1 MGFASS
7 QAIRAALA
15 ILGDDPA
22 TVHAGC
28 MLHAMWHAAGWL
40 RSLPW
45 SAHLKP
51 AALSVSIASLR
62 SRHLESVAAEC
73 MLRRSPEGGRRTASA
88 SSTPPE

>member
-1 MGFASS
+1 MGLASS

-40 RSLPW
+40 RSLP
-45 SAHLKP
+45 
-51 AALSVSIASLR
+51 
-62 SRHLESVAAEC
+62 
-73 MLRRSPEGGRRTASA
+73 
-88 SSTPPE
+88 